1 MVGKR
6 IQHFDS
12 LLGKGVEN
20 AQQQKLRE
28 NFEFSTK
35 SWLGEK
41 IVRKFNDQI
50 ARWEEK
56 HGVVRLNP
64 GDILVSFKGQEV
76 VVPLLE
82 QKLLKELANIGSL
95 TIMKPKFEAKILKKL
110 REVSPGASITDVCHL
125 FNQRKLLSPKSDGF
139 RWQNFNFPENLGK
152 PQKHCSS
159 EFHSLDDPMV
169 PSSVMEEMI
178 EYLTSAERLSREKA
192 AAIIKVIARER
203 ERHCPLKTEV
213 KPGQMVWIGMDAS
226 EPIKR
231 SKTSH
236 KKQVPLLLTLYT
248 EREWHE
254 VPNINKLD
262 TLFKFVLPRL
272 ERVCFEA
279 YHSGA
284 VLCQAELGLMFFL
297 NPGTIS
303 TLSRKYMDHT
313 DIILPLAG
321 TIKDYGRAFSHK
333 RIIIRKHLEGW
344 LNREI
349 ARFTHHDEESV
360 DKYLEVF
367 KSITILYIYGVRPVL
382 MARILNR
389 TMEVVKEHIAIIE
402 TFLGGRQDLVSYLE
416 KQGIKIP

>member
-1 MVGKR
+1 MAGKS

-12 LLGKGVEN
+12 LLGKGLEN
-20 AQQQKLRE
+20 GQQQKLRE

-41 IVRKFNDQI
+41 IVSKFNDQV
-50 ARWEEK
+50 AGWEEK
-56 HGVVRLNP
+56 HGVERLSP
-64 GDILVSFKGQEV
+64 GDILVSFQGQEV

-82 QKLLKELANIGSL
+82 PNLLKELANLGSL

-110 REVSPGASITDVCHL
+110 REIDPGASIKDVCSL
-125 FNQRKLLSPKSDGF
+125 FNQRELLSPRNDGF
-139 RWQNFNFPENLGK
+139 RWQNFEFPESLGK
-152 PQKHCSS
+152 PQKH
-159 EFHSLDDPMV
+159 FSLDFYSSDEPIL
-169 PSSVMEEMI
+169 PSSVMGEMI
-178 EYLTSAERLSREKA
+178 EYLTSAERLSREHA
-192 AAIIKVIARER
+192 AAIIKVIAQER
-203 ERHCPLKTEV
+203 EKYCPLKTQV
-213 KPGQMVWIGMDAS
+213 KPGQIVWIGMDATERIS
-226 EPIKR
+226 R

-236 KKQVPLLLTLYT
+236 KKQVPLILTLYT

-254 VPNINKLD
+254 ALNIKKIYQ
-262 TLFKFVLPRL
+262 LFRFVLTRL

-279 YHSGA
+279 YHRGA

-349 ARFTHHDEESV
+349 ARYTHHDEESI

-367 KSITILYIYGVRPVL
+367 KSITILYIYGVPPLL

-389 TMEVVKEHIAIIE
+389 TMEVVKQHIDIIE
-402 TFLGGRQDLVSYLE
+402 TFLGERQNLVSYL
-416 KQGIKIP
+416 KTQGIKIP